1 MNFKEMTK
9 RLFALGIAVQL
20 LIATQFATMAQAEMI
35 GTQAAIQAEVADMNR
50 AKMLDGLQRDDVQA
64 ELVRLGIDPAEAEA
78 RVAALTDAEIQRTL
92 AQMEDGSAG
101 ADILGTLVFVFLV
114 LLVTDLLCLTRLFSF
129 TRCVR

>member
-1 MNFKEMTK
+1 MNFKDTTK
-9 RLFALGIAVQL
+9 RLFALGIAAQL

-35 GTQAAIQAEVADMNR
+35 GTQAAIQAEIADMNR

>member
-1 MNFKEMTK
+1 MNLKDFAK
-9 RLFALGIAVQL
+9 RAFAVGIAAQL

-35 GTQAAIQAEVADMNR
+35 GTQAAINAEIADMNR
-50 AKMLDGLQRDDVQA
+50 ARMLDGLQREDVQA
-64 ELVRLGIDPAEAEA
+64 ELIRLGIDPAEAEA
-78 RVAALTDAEIQRTL
+78 RVAALTDTEIQKTL

-129 TRCVR
+129 TRCAR